1 MDTKKCIADAF
12 AGESQANRKYKSFSE
27 AAADEGYDH
36 VAKLFRATSAA
47 EEIHARRLL
56 RVGGYIGT
64 TVANLEAGIAGELHE
79 TNEMYPSFIKVAE
92 AEGRQDALVTFE
104 HAMKAEAIHADLYKQ
119 ALAAVKAGKDF
130 EVRTVY
136 LCPVCG
142 NIEINKTSDR
152 CPICGIPGASFKIV
166 EYIHHPPFPTF
177 FPGVPVSLSSR
188 QPMY

>member
-1 MDTKKCIADAF
+1 MDTKTCIADAF

-64 TVANLEAGIAGELHE
+64 TVANLEAGMEGELHE

-92 AEGRQDALVTFE
+92 AEGRQDAIITFE
-104 HAMKAEAIHADLYKQ
+104 HAMKAEA
-119 ALAAVKAGKDF
+119 
-130 EVRTVY
+130 
-136 LCPVCG
+136 
-142 NIEINKTSDR
+142 
-152 CPICGIPGASFKIV
+152 
-166 EYIHHPPFPTF
+166 
-177 FPGVPVSLSSR
+177 
-188 QPMY
+188 

>member
-1 MDTKKCIADAF
+1 MDTKTCIADAF

-64 TVANLEAGIAGELHE
+64 TPANLEAGMEGELHG
-79 TNEMYPSFIKVAE
+79 THEMDPPFIQDAE
-92 AEGRQDALVTFE
+92 AEGRQDAIITFE
-104 HAMKAEAIHADLYKQ
+104 HAMKAEAVHADLYKQ
-119 ALAAVKAGKDF
+119 ALEAVKAGRDY
-130 EVRTVY
+130 EVKTVY

-166 EYIHHPPFPTF
+166 E
-177 FPGVPVSLSSR
+177 
-188 QPMY
+188 

>member
-1 MDTKKCIADAF
+1 MDTKTCIADAF

-64 TVANLEAGIAGELHE
+64 TVANLEAGMAGELHE

-92 AEGRQDALVTFE
+92 AEGRQDALITFE
-104 HAMKAEAIHADLYKQ
+104 HAMKAEAVHADLYKQ
-119 ALAAVKAGKDF
+119 ALEAVKAGRDF
-130 EVRTVY
+130 EVKTVY

-166 EYIHHPPFPTF
+166 E
-177 FPGVPVSLSSR
+177 
-188 QPMY
+188 

>member
-1 MDTKKCIADAF
+1 MDTKTCIADAF

-56 RVGGYIGT
+56 HVGGYIGT
-64 TVANLEAGIAGELHE
+64 TIANLEAGMAGELHE
-79 TNEMYPSFIKVAE
+79 TNEMYPSFIKEVAK
-92 AEGRQDALVTFE
+92 AEDRQDAIITFE
-104 HAMKAEAIHADLYKQ
+104 HAMKAEAVHADLYKQ
-119 ALAAVKAGKDF
+119 ALEAVKAGRDYDVK
-130 EVRTVY
+130 TVY

-152 CPICGIPGASFKIV
+152 CPICGIPGTSFKIV
-166 EYIHHPPFPTF
+166 E
-177 FPGVPVSLSSR
+177 
-188 QPMY
+188 

>member
-1 MDTKKCIADAF
+1 MDTKTCIADAF

-64 TVANLEAGIAGELHE
+64 TVANLEAGMAGELHE

-92 AEGRQDALVTFE
+92 AERTARDQRDVPLLHQSCRGRRPSGCN
-104 HAMKAEAIHADLYKQ
+104 H
-119 ALAAVKAGKDF
+119 
-130 EVRTVY
+130 Y
-136 LCPVCG
+136 L
-142 NIEINKTSDR
+142 
-152 CPICGIPGASFKIV
+152 
-166 EYIHHPPFPTF
+166 
-177 FPGVPVSLSSR
+177 
-188 QPMY
+188 

>member
-27 AAADEGYDH
+27 AAADEGYEH

-64 TVANLEAGIAGELHE
+64 TIENLESGMAGELHE

-92 AEGRQDALVTFE
+92 AENRQDALITFE
-104 HAMKAEAIHADLYKQ
+104 HAMKAEAEHAALYKQ
-119 ALAAVKAGKDF
+119 ALKAVKEGHDF
-130 EVRTVY
+130 EAKTVY

-142 NIEINKTSDR
+142 NIEVNKASER
-152 CPICGIPGASFKIV
+152 CPICGIPGVSFKIV
-166 EYIHHPPFPTF
+166 E
-177 FPGVPVSLSSR
+177 
-188 QPMY
+188 

>member
-1 MDTKKCIADAF
+1 MDTKTCIANAF

-64 TVANLEAGIAGELHE
+64 TVANLQAGIAGELHE
-79 TNEMYPSFIKVAE
+79 TNEMYPSFIKVAD
-92 AEGRQDALVTFE
+92 AEGRQDAIVTFE
-104 HAMKAEAIHADLYKQ
+104 HAMKAEAVHTALYQQ
-119 ALAAVKAGKDF
+119 ALEAVKAGKDY
-130 EVRTVY
+130 EVKSVY

-142 NIEINKTSDR
+142 NIEINKTADR
-152 CPICGIPGASFKIV
+152 CPICGIPGASFKII
-166 EYIHHPPFPTF
+166 E
-177 FPGVPVSLSSR
+177 
-188 QPMY
+188 

>member
-1 MDTKKCIADAF
+1 MDTKTCIADAF

-64 TVANLEAGIAGELHE
+64 TVANLEAGIGELHE

-92 AEGRQDALVTFE
+92 AEGRQDAIITFE
-104 HAMKAEAIHADLYKQ
+104 HAMKAEAVHADLYKQ
-119 ALAAVKAGKDF
+119 ALEAVKAGRDY
-130 EVRTVY
+130 EVKTVY

-166 EYIHHPPFPTF
+166 E
-177 FPGVPVSLSSR
+177 
-188 QPMY
+188 